1 MISNRTRAS
10 ECVNTQ
16 NTKGNHVADG
26 ANFLM
31 QTGLEYYTAAS
42 QGISAAWDW
51 YKIPGITIDYNDVPL
66 YCWNPPL
73 GITDFVGGVTTTLLT
88 SPSTT
93 PALIYYIQPTTKF
106 LFLFQFTAQQKHK

>member
-1 MISNRTRAS
+1 
-10 ECVNTQ
+10 VNTQ

-73 GITDFVGGVTTTLLT
+73 GITDFVGGVHY
-88 SPSTT
+88 SP
-93 PALIYYIQPTTKF
+93 PIYNHPQPEI
-106 LFLFQFTAQQKHK
+106 LFQF